1 MEPTES
7 PPDYYF
13 SDKETAY
20 DRFCDLSEP
29 ATYQTLFPVLYM
41 LIFILG
47 LFGNGA
53 VIFTVWR
60 TQGKRRVALVYIGN
74 LAFADLTFVS
84 FLPLWVV
91 YTSLG
96 FHWPFGWFLC
106 KISSYV
112 VFFNM
117 YASVFL
123 LTSMTCDRY
132 IAIVHPL
139 SSLQVRTR
147 SCMYASLAAVWTLS
161 GFLALP
167 FLVFQKTWHS
177 KINNHTACAL
187 NFRLAGS
194 SEHLQGLWS
203 AGISLSFSVLSFLLP
218 FLVMMVCYGLIVCT
232 LFRHF
237 NIRRKMH
244 QRKRR
249 LFKIII
255 ALVVVF
261 ATCLIPFHALGSA
274 IAFSNLDLFPI
285 TCAFLRFLQLAYP
298 YATCL
303 VYANSCLNPFLY
315 AFLDLNFRSQCLRLL
330 HLKKSRQIPTKVPRE
345 LNQH

>member
-1 MEPTES
+1 MAPTES

-13 SDKETAY
+13 SDKEME
-20 DRFCDLSEP
+20 DVRLCSRSEP
-29 ATYQTLFPVLYM
+29 AIYQTLFPVLYV

-84 FLPLWVV
+84 CLPLWAV
-91 YTSLG
+91 YASLG
-96 FHWPFGWFLC
+96 SRWPFGWFLC
-106 KISSYV
+106 KINGYV
-112 VFFNM
+112 EFLNM

-139 SSLQVRTR
+139 SSRQVRTR

-161 GFLALP
+161 GLLALP
-167 FLVFQKTWHS
+167 LLVFQTTRHL
-177 KINNHTACAL
+177 NNRTMCAL
-187 NFRLAGS
+187 DFRLVGS
-194 SEHLQGLWS
+194 SEHLQDLWR
-203 AGISLSFSVLSFLLP
+203 AGMSLSISVLTFLLP

-232 LFRHF
+232 LFSHF
-237 NIRRKMH
+237 NTRRKMH

-261 ATCLIPFHALGSA
+261 ATCSIPIHALGSA
-274 IAFSNLDLFPI
+274 IAFLNLGLFPI
-285 TCAFLRFLQLAYP
+285 TCAFLHFLQLAYP

-330 HLKKSRQIPTKVPRE
+330 HLKK
-345 LNQH
+345 

>member
-13 SDKETAY
+13 SDKETE
-20 DRFCDLSEP
+20 DVRSCIRSEP
-29 ATYQTLFPVLYM
+29 ATYKTLFPVLYM
-41 LIFILG
+41 LIFILS

-60 TQGKRRVALVYIGN
+60 TQGKLRVALVYIGN

-84 FLPLWVV
+84 FLPLLAV

-96 FHWPFGWFLC
+96 YHWPFGWFLC

-112 VFFNM
+112 VVFNM

-147 SCMYASLAAVWTLS
+147 NCMYASLAAVWTLS
-161 GFLALP
+161 GLLALP
-167 FLVFQKTWHS
+167 LLVFQTTRHL
-177 KINNHTACAL
+177 NNRTMCAL
-187 NFRLAGS
+187 DFRLAGS

-203 AGISLSFSVLSFLLP
+203 AGISLSLLVLSFLLP
-218 FLVMMVCYGLIVCT
+218 FLIMMVCYGLIVCT
-232 LFRHF
+232 LFSHF

-255 ALVVVF
+255 SLVVVF
-261 ATCLIPFHALGSA
+261 ATCSIPIHTLRSA
-274 IAFSNLDLFPI
+274 IAFSNLGLFPF
-285 TCAFLRFLQLAYP
+285 TCAFQRFLMLAYP

-303 VYANSCLNPFLY
+303 AYANSCLNPFLY

-330 HLKKSRQIPTKVPRE
+330 HLKKSRQIPTKVTRE
-345 LNQH
+345 LNQL